1 MKPDSAQNGGADFLA
16 GGGRV
21 GELCRAKVWTET
33 SLGAAHLWPQSLR
46 TVVRIVLSSR
56 YQMWMGWGPDLAFL
70 YNDAYAPTLGVKH
83 EWALGASAREVW
95 KEIWPDIGPRI
106 ERVLLS
112 GEATWDEGLLL
123 LLERSGYPEETYH
136 TFSYSPLADES
147 DQVVGMLC
155 VVAEE
160 TERIIAARRLAC
172 LRELAA
178 EIPRNNTRAEV
189 LKASQRQLNQALK
202 DLPFTLF
209 YLFDESGKA
218 VLAMQSGFDG
228 AHAMAPPVIDPAN
241 DAATWPVQQL
251 LASRA
256 IVTVGDLQTR
266 FAQLPQGAWDK
277 APREA
282 ILAPIAQQGQE
293 APAGFLVAAVNPYR
307 RIDDAYLGF
316 IDLVAGQL
324 AGGLANAQ
332 AREEA
337 QRRADALA
345 ELDRAKTT
353 FFSNVSHEL
362 RTPLTL
368 MLGPLEDLLQLP
380 DKALARDHRQLLQI
394 ARRNGVRLLKL
405 VNTLLDFSRI
415 EAGRMQATYEQLPL
429 HAYTA
434 ELASA
439 FRSATEKAGLRLV
452 VDAPPLPQPV
462 YVDRDMWEKIILN
475 LLSNA
480 FKFTFEGEIRVETRA
495 SAEADHAE
503 ITIRDTGTGIA
514 ADELPHLF
522 DRFRRVE
529 GARGRSIEGSGIGL
543 ALVQELVKAHGGSIR
558 VASELGRGTAVT
570 VSVPFGDAH
579 LPRERRAGPAASES
593 SAARVQ
599 AYIDEAMGWLADSGP
614 EGILTPLGQAS
625 GQTGIF
631 ALEPRNRGQRV
642 LLAEDNS
649 DMRTYLQKLLQTA
662 GFDVATAVD
671 GEQALAMAGL
681 LRPDLVLSD
690 IMMPKVDGLQLL
702 AGLRAD
708 SKLRDIPVLLLSARA
723 GEEAKVEGLAAG
735 ANDYLTKPF
744 GARELIARVRANLD
758 LAALRRESQEALQR
772 VNESL
777 ERQVQER
784 TADLRDKEA
793 RLRTIFGTT
802 YTYQGYMTVDGTLLD
817 ANPTSLAGINATLE
831 HVIGKKIWETPW
843 FSATPG
849 VAELLRE
856 AVSAVAAGATLRR
869 EIHVDLGEMG
879 WHWLDFQMRPVL
891 DAAGGVVAIVPE
903 AVDVTERRRAEEAL
917 RQAQKMEGIG
927 QLTGGVA
934 HDFNNLLTIILGS
947 LETLRRQLGPSAAN
961 ASVAR
966 SLDSAL
972 RGTQRAA
979 SLTQRLLA
987 FSRQQ
992 PLDPKPA
999 DLSRLV
1005 SSMSD
1010 LLRRTLGEQIAIE
1023 TVLAGGLWR
1032 VSIDANQLEIAIINL
1047 AVNARDAMPEGGR
1060 LTIETANVRLDENY
1074 TSKQAEV
1081 VPGQYVLLAVTD
1093 TGSGMNAATA
1103 ARAFEPFFTT
1113 KDVGHGT
1120 GLGLS
1125 QVYGFVKQSG
1135 GHVKIYSEIGSGTT
1149 VKIYLPRLYAD
1160 EPSAAAESAPKVARG
1175 NAREIILA
1183 VEDDPD
1189 VRAQT
1194 TSALREL
1201 GYQVLEAC
1209 NGKEAL
1215 EIIAA
1220 QPNVDLLFTDVG
1232 LPGGMNGRQLA
1243 EAALRQR
1250 RKLKVLFT
1258 TGYARNAIVHEGRLD
1273 PGVQLITKPFTF
1285 AGLSQKLRDLLDT
1298 NSAGT
1303 RILIVEDEELIQMVI
1318 AGHIEEMGFEV
1329 ELAGSAAA
1337 AKNKMLLLNG
1347 AVDAA
1352 IIDMGLP
1359 DARGD
1364 SLVSELRAIYP
1375 ALPIVISSGYDK
1387 EAMQAKFAGTS
1398 RMEFL
1403 TKPYTQQQL
1412 CDALSRLGIDG

>member
-1 MKPDSAQNGGADFLA
+1 MSVIESPDGGASFLT
-16 GGGRV
+16 GGGAV
-21 GELCRAKVWTET
+21 GALCRAKSWTET
-33 SLGAAHLWPQSLR
+33 SLGEPHLWPQSLR

-56 YQMWMGWGPDLAFL
+56 YQMWMGWGPDLAFF
-70 YNDAYAPTLGVKH
+70 YNDAYRPTLGVKH
-83 EWALGASAREVW
+83 EWALGAPAREVW
-95 KEIWPDIGPRI
+95 REIWPDIGPRI
-106 ERVLLS
+106 ERVLSS

-123 LLERSGYPEETYH
+123 LLERSGYAEETYH
-136 TFSYSPLADES
+136 TFSYSPLANDA

-155 VVAEE
+155 VVTEE

-172 LRELAA
+172 VRDLAA
-178 EIPRNNTRAEV
+178 EVPRNNTRAEV
-189 LKASQRQLNQALK
+189 LKAAQRQLNQALK
-202 DLPFTLF
+202 DLPFTLL

-218 VLAMQSGFDG
+218 VLGMHSGFEG
-228 AHAMAPPVIDPAN
+228 EHLMAPSVIDPA
-241 DAATWPVQQL
+241 DAAAVWPVREL
-251 LASRA
+251 LTSRGM
-256 IVTVGDLQTR
+256 VVVEDLQKR
-266 FAQLPQGAWDK
+266 FAQLPRGAWDK
-277 APREA
+277 APREV
-282 ILAPIAQQGQE
+282 ILAPIAQQGQD
-293 APAGFLVAAVNPYR
+293 APAGFLVAAINPYR

-316 IDLVAGQL
+316 IDLVTGQL

-332 AREEA
+332 AHEEA
-337 QRRADALA
+337 QRRTNALA

-368 MLGPLEDLLQLP
+368 MLGPLEDLLQQPDGELP
-380 DKALARDHRQLLQI
+380 REQRQLLQI
-394 ARRNGVRLLKL
+394 AQRNGVRLLKL

-415 EAGRMQATYEQLPL
+415 EAGRMHATYEPVALSA
-429 HAYTA
+429 HTA

-439 FRSATEKAGLRLV
+439 FRSAVEKAGLRLI
-452 VDAPPLPQPV
+452 VDAPPLAQPV
-462 YVDRDMWEKIILN
+462 NVDRDMWEKIILN

-480 FKFTFEGEIRVETRA
+480 FKFTFEGEIRVETR
-495 SAEADHAE
+495 SSPGGDHAQV
-503 ITIRDTGTGIA
+503 TISDTGTGIP

-558 VASELGRGTAVT
+558 VTSEVGRGTAVM
-570 VSVPFGDAH
+570 VCIPFGDAH
-579 LPRERRAGPAASES
+579 LPRERLGTS
-593 SAARVQ
+593 SMSNSSPSRVQ
-599 AYIDEAMGWLADSGP
+599 PYIDEAMGWLSDSGSDAFSS
-614 EGILTPLGQAS
+614 PLGQTS
-625 GQTGIF
+625 GQTGMF
-631 ALEPRNRGQRV
+631 ALDQPRRGQRV
-642 LLAEDNS
+642 LLAEDNG
-649 DMRTYLQKLLQTA
+649 DMRTYLQRLLQTA
-662 GFDVATAVD
+662 GFDVVTAVD
-671 GEQALAMAGL
+671 GEEALAMAPL
-681 LRPDLVLSD
+681 LRPDLILSD

-702 AGLRAD
+702 SSLRAD
-708 SKLRDIPVLLLSARA
+708 LNLRDIPVLLLSARA

-744 GARELIARVRANLD
+744 SARELIARVRANLD
-758 LAALRRESQEALQR
+758 MAAVRRESQQALR
-772 VNESL
+772 RANESL
-777 ERQVQER
+777 ERLVQER

-802 YTYQGYMTVDGTLLD
+802 FTYQAYMAVDGTLLD

-831 HVIGKKIWETPW
+831 DVVGKKIWEAPW
-843 FSATPG
+843 FSATPDMADF
-849 VAELLRE
+849 VRNAIP
-856 AVSAVAAGATLRR
+856 SVAAGQTLRR
-869 EIHVDLGEMG
+869 EIHVDLGEIG
-879 WHWLDFQMRPVL
+879 WRWFDFQMRPVL
-891 DAAGGVVAIVPE
+891 DALGHVVAVVPE

-934 HDFNNLLTIILGS
+934 HDFNNLLTIIMGS
-947 LETLRRQLGPSAAN
+947 LETLRRQFKPAAAN
-961 ASVAR
+961 ESISRA
-966 SLDSAL
+966 LDSAM

-1010 LLRRTLGEQIAIE
+1010 LLRSTLGEQIAIE

-1032 VSIDANQLEIAIINL
+1032 VNIDANQLEIAIINL
-1047 AVNARDAMPEGGR
+1047 AVNARDAMPDGGK
-1060 LTIETANVRLDENY
+1060 LTIESANVRLDEGY
-1074 TSKQAEV
+1074 VSRQAEV
-1081 VPGQYVLLAVTD
+1081 VPGQYVMLAVTD
-1093 TGSGMNAATA
+1093 TGGGMSSATA

-1135 GHVKIYSEIGSGTT
+1135 GHVKIYSELGSGTT
-1149 VKIYLPRLYAD
+1149 VKIYLPRLYAA
-1160 EPSAAAESAPKVARG
+1160 ESSAAAETVPNVARG
-1175 NAREIILA
+1175 NAKEIILA

-1189 VRAQT
+1189 VRRQT
-1194 TSALREL
+1194 IGALREL
-1201 GYQVLEAC
+1201 GYQVLEAS

-1215 EIIAA
+1215 EILAA
-1220 QPNVDLLFTDVG
+1220 QPHVDLLFTDVG
-1232 LPGGMNGRQLA
+1232 LPGGMNGRQLS
-1243 EAALRQR
+1243 EAALKLR

-1258 TGYARNAIVHEGRLD
+1258 TGYARNAIVHDGRLD

-1285 AGLSQKLRDLLDT
+1285 AGLSQKLRDMLDA
-1298 NSAGT
+1298 NSSAT
-1303 RILIVEDEELIQMVI
+1303 RILIVEDEDLIQMVI
-1318 AGHIEEMGFEV
+1318 ANHVEEIGFEV
-1329 ELAGSAAA
+1329 EIAGSAAE

-1347 AVDAA
+1347 SIDAA

-1364 SLVSELRAIYP
+1364 DLVSELRAIYP
-1375 ALPIVISSGYDK
+1375 ALPVVISSGYDRA
-1387 EAMQAKFAGTS
+1387 AMHLKFAS
-1398 RMEFL
+1398 MKNIEFL
-1403 TKPYTQQQL
+1403 TKPYTQL
-1412 CDALSRLGIDG
+1412 ELHAALSRLGVAD

>member
-1 MKPDSAQNGGADFLA
+1 MKLPAQQDGAHFLA
-16 GGGRV
+16 GGGAA
-21 GELCRAKVWTET
+21 GALCRAKAWTET
-33 SLGAAHLWPQSLR
+33 SLGAPQAWPQSLR

-56 YQMWMGWGPDLAFL
+56 YQMWMGWGPDLAFF
-70 YNDAYAPTLGVKH
+70 YNDAYAPTLGVKR

-106 ERVLLS
+106 ERVLSS

-123 LLERSGYPEETYH
+123 FLERSGYSEETYH

-155 VVAEE
+155 VVTEE

-172 LRELAA
+172 VRELAA
-178 EIPRNNTRAEV
+178 EIPHHNTRADV

-202 DLPFTLF
+202 DLPFSLL
-209 YLFDESGKA
+209 YLFDESGTA

-228 AHAMAPPVIDPAN
+228 AHAMAPPSIDPARE
-241 DAATWPVQQL
+241 AAVWPVQQL
-251 LASRA
+251 LTSRRM
-256 IVTVGDLQTR
+256 VTVSDLQTR
-266 FAQLPQGAWDK
+266 IARLPHGAWDK

-282 ILAPIAQQGQE
+282 ILAPIAQQGQD
-293 APAGFLVAAVNPYR
+293 APAGFLVAAINPYR

-332 AREEA
+332 AHEEA

-368 MLGPLEDLLQLP
+368 MLGPLEDLLHLP
-380 DKALARDHRQLLQI
+380 EGELSADHRQLLQI
-394 ARRNGVRLLKL
+394 AQRNGVRLLKL

-415 EAGRMQATYEQLPL
+415 EAGRMQATFEPIAL

-452 VDAPPLPQPV
+452 VATAPLPQPV
-462 YVDRDMWEKIILN
+462 YVDRNMWEKIILN

-480 FKFTFEGEIRVETRA
+480 FKFTFEGEIRVEMRA
-495 SAEADHAE
+495 SAAADHAE
-503 ITIRDTGTGIA
+503 VSIRDTGTGIP

-543 ALVQELVKAHGGSIR
+543 ALVQELVKLHGGSIR
-558 VASELGRGTAVT
+558 VTSEMGRGTAVT
-570 VSVPFGDAH
+570 VSIPFGDAH
-579 LPRERRAGPAASES
+579 LPRERLGASGTSNTS
-593 SAARVQ
+593 SSRLQ
-599 AYIDEAMGWLADSGP
+599 AYIDEALGWLAESGT
-614 EGILTPLGQAS
+614 EALLTPLGQPS

-631 ALEPRNRGQRV
+631 ALEQRNRGQRV
-642 LLAEDNS
+642 LLAEDNG

-662 GFDVATAVD
+662 GFEVLTAVD
-671 GEQALAMAGL
+671 GEEALGMAEL
-681 LRPDLVLSD
+681 LRPDLILTD

-702 AGLRAD
+702 ASLRAD
-708 SKLRDIPVLLLSARA
+708 HKLRDIPVLLLSARA

-744 GARELIARVRANLD
+744 SARELVARVRANLD
-758 LAALRRESQEALQR
+758 MAALRRESQEALQR

-777 ERQVQER
+777 EKQVQER

-793 RLRTIFGTT
+793 RMRAIFGTT
-802 YTYQGYMTVDGTLLD
+802 YTYQGFMSVDGTLLD
-817 ANPTSLAGINATLE
+817 ANPTSLAGINASLE
-831 HVIGKKIWETPW
+831 EIIGKKFWDTPW
-843 FSATPG
+843 FSRTPG
-849 VAELLRE
+849 MSELVRE
-856 AVSAVAAGATLRR
+856 AVPAVAAGETLRR

-879 WHWLDFQMRPVL
+879 WHWFDFQMRPVL
-891 DAAGGVVAIVPE
+891 DAGGRVVAIVPE

-934 HDFNNLLTIILGS
+934 HDFNNLLTIIMGS
-947 LETLRRQLGPSAAN
+947 LETLRRQLKPSDAN
-961 ASVAR
+961 TVAR
-966 SLDSAL
+966 ALESAM

-1047 AVNARDAMPEGGR
+1047 AVNARDAMPAGGR
-1060 LTIETANVRLDENY
+1060 LTIETANVRLDEGY
-1074 TSKQAEV
+1074 ASKQAEV
-1081 VPGQYVLLAVTD
+1081 VPGQYVMLAVTD
-1093 TGSGMNAATA
+1093 TGSGMSSATA

-1135 GHVKIYSEIGSGTT
+1135 GHVKIYSELGTGTT

-1160 EPSAAAESAPKVARG
+1160 EAVAAAETAPKVARG

-1189 VRAQT
+1189 VRSQT
-1194 TSALREL
+1194 TNALREL
-1201 GYQVLEAC
+1201 GYQVLEAS

-1215 EIIAA
+1215 ETLKIRAD
-1220 QPNVDLLFTDVG
+1220 VDLLFTDVG

-1243 EAALRQR
+1243 EAAQKLR

-1258 TGYARNAIVHEGRLD
+1258 TGYARNAIVHDGRLD

-1285 AGLSQKLRDLLDT
+1285 AGLSQKLRDMLDAD
-1298 NSAGT
+1298 SAAT
-1303 RILIVEDEELIQMVI
+1303 RILIVEDEDLIQMVI
-1318 AGHIEEMGFEV
+1318 AGHVEEIGFNV
-1329 ELAGSAAA
+1329 ELAGSAAE
-1337 AKNKMLLLNG
+1337 AKSKMLLLNG
-1347 AVDAA
+1347 SVDAA

-1375 ALPIVISSGYDK
+1375 TLPIVISSGYDK
-1387 EAMQAKFAGTS
+1387 AAMRTKFAGMAH
-1398 RMEFL
+1398 MEFL
-1403 TKPYTQQQL
+1403 TKPYTQEQL
-1412 CDALSRLGIDG
+1412 RDALNQLGVAD